1 MLPAAAAVQMA
12 LPAVAQGVQCA
23 KPALSRATHAEDRGV
38 WIHPER
44 YFTTSDGK
52 AGREQVRAMVRRYA
66 DAGFNL
72 LLPWTV
78 SGYLA
83 ALDDPRLQAR
93 HPSAT
98 WDALGAIIDEA
109 AVQGMGVD
117 LWYSF
122 TDYRGPASPEF
133 DAAYG
138 GNPAWRALSGARAR
152 TGKDEGD
159 GAWVVCPQHVEARQ
173 WQHKLLMR
181 TLKRYPKVRGLHIEE
196 PGYGTKDYCL
206 CELCV
211 RLFKEIHGL
220 PLAEHLQSQQAQDL
234 KTIGNSAFA
243 WELREELQ
251 SKAPG
256 IVYSMNGGNDWRE
269 DRVQGRDWGRWALS
283 GWIDSFVPQVYE
295 EKMDAFRK
303 QLQITLDDIGAAC
316 PVHAGIALAW
326 SGGKNDIGTVLR
338 QIDLARDMGSQGIV
352 LFHGAAFSDDDL
364 KALRQGPFRNAG
376 R

>member
-1 MLPAAAAVQMA
+1 
-12 LPAVAQGVQCA
+12 
-23 KPALSRATHAEDRGV
+23 
-38 WIHPER
+38 
-44 YFTTSDGK
+44 
-52 AGREQVRAMVRRYA
+52 
-66 DAGFNL
+66 
-72 LLPWTV
+72 
-78 SGYLA
+78 
-83 ALDDPRLQAR
+83 
-93 HPSAT
+93 
-98 WDALGAIIDEA
+98 
-109 AVQGMGVD
+109 
-117 LWYSF
+117 
-122 TDYRGPASPEF
+122 
-133 DAAYG
+133 
-138 GNPAWRALSGARAR
+138 
-152 TGKDEGD
+152 
-159 GAWVVCPQHVEARQ
+159 
-173 WQHKLLMR
+173 
-181 TLKRYPKVRGLHIEE
+181 
-196 PGYGTKDYCL
+196 
-206 CELCV
+206 V